1 MVHECL
7 VPELFMSNSG
17 VRNMILGRR
26 ELLSLVASLMALMA
40 LGIDILLPA
49 FDDIRV
55 AFGLAEDS
63 SAPGQLITVYF
74 IGLAVAQL
82 FFGPLS
88 DWYGRKPVIYVGV
101 TIYIIGCIGSAI
113 APNFVTLLLF
123 RFVWGVGAAGTR
135 VVAVAVIRDCY
146 EGSQMA
152 KALSEVMAFFV
163 LVPIIAPAFGA
174 GLIAIFPWKSI
185 FWFCALA
192 AVALCMWSLRLPET
206 LAPEHKTRFNWASTK
221 AGYRRVLR
229 TRLTASY
236 TLASIFLQA
245 VFVMYLSSSER
256 IIGDIL
262 GRGDQFPI
270 IFGVVATMFGISA
283 LLNGKF
289 VVVVG
294 IKKLLFF
301 SSSTL
306 VSFSCILL
314 VVTLVEGGNPGFWV
328 FIPLLAIV
336 LSTFMFIMPNL
347 NSAALFPMGDI
358 AGTAG
363 AFTSAI
369 RMSIGAA
376 IGGVLNAL
384 IDESLTPFAVGIVA
398 MAVLASISL
407 SLGGDPEPDVNYLES

>member
-1 MVHECL
+1 
-7 VPELFMSNSG
+7 MSNG
-17 VRNMILGRR
+17 DVRNMSLGRR
-26 ELLSLVASLMALMA
+26 ELLALVAALMALMA

-55 AFGLAEDS
+55 AYGLAEDS

-74 IGLAVAQL
+74 VGLAVAQL

-88 DWYGRKPVIYVGV
+88 DWFGRKPVIYAGI
-101 TIYIIGCIGSAI
+101 TIYVIGSLGAAI

-123 RFVWGVGAAGTR
+123 RFIWGVGAAGTR

-152 KALSEVMAFFV
+152 KAMSEVMAVFV
-163 LVPIIAPAFGA
+163 LVPIIAPTFGA
-174 GLIAIFPWKSI
+174 GLIAIFPWESI
-185 FWFCALA
+185 FWFCAIA
-192 AVALCMWSLRLPET
+192 AVALCVWSLRLPET

-221 AGYRRVLR
+221 AGYGRVLR

-270 IFGVVATMFGISA
+270 IFGVVAIMFGITA
-283 LLNGKF
+283 LLNGRF
-289 VVVVG
+289 VVVLG

-301 SSSTL
+301 SASAL
-306 VSFSCILL
+306 VFFSFVLL
-314 VVTLVEGGNPGFWV
+314 VVTIVEGGNPGFWV

-384 IDESLTPFAVGIVA
+384 IDESLTPFAVGVAA
-398 MAVLASISL
+398 MAIFAFISM
-407 SLGGDPEPDVNYLES
+407 SFAGDPEPDVNYLDS

>member
-1 MVHECL
+1 
-7 VPELFMSNSG
+7 MSNG
-17 VRNMILGRR
+17 DVRNMSLGRR
-26 ELLSLVASLMALMA
+26 ELLALVAALMALMA

-55 AFGLAEDS
+55 AYGLAEDS

-74 IGLAVAQL
+74 VGLAVAQL

-88 DWYGRKPVIYVGV
+88 DWFGRKPVIYAGI
-101 TIYIIGCIGSAI
+101 TIYVIGSLGAAI

-123 RFVWGVGAAGTR
+123 RFIWGVGAAGTR

-152 KALSEVMAFFV
+152 KAMSEVMAVFV
-163 LVPIIAPAFGA
+163 LVPIIAPTFGA
-174 GLIAIFPWKSI
+174 GLIAIFPWESI
-185 FWFCALA
+185 FWFCAIA
-192 AVALCMWSLRLPET
+192 AVALCVWSLRLPET

-221 AGYRRVLR
+221 AGYGRVLR

-270 IFGVVATMFGISA
+270 IFGVVAIMFGITA

-289 VVVVG
+289 VVVLG

-301 SSSTL
+301 SASAL
-306 VSFSCILL
+306 VFFSFVLL
-314 VVTLVEGGNPGFWV
+314 VVTIVEGGNPGFWV

-384 IDESLTPFAVGIVA
+384 IDESLTPFAVGVAA
-398 MAVLASISL
+398 MAIFAFISM
-407 SLGGDPEPDVNYLES
+407 SFAGDPEPDVDYLDS

>member
-1 MVHECL
+1 
-7 VPELFMSNSG
+7 MSNG
-17 VRNMILGRR
+17 DVRNMSLGRR
-26 ELLSLVASLMALMA
+26 ELLALVAALMALMA

-55 AFGLAEDS
+55 AYGLAEDS

-74 IGLAVAQL
+74 VGLAVAQL

-88 DWYGRKPVIYVGV
+88 DWFGRKPVIYAGI
-101 TIYIIGCIGSAI
+101 TIYVIGSLGAAI

-123 RFVWGVGAAGTR
+123 RFIWGVGAAGTR

-152 KALSEVMAFFV
+152 KAMSEVMAVFV
-163 LVPIIAPAFGA
+163 LVPIIAPTFGA
-174 GLIAIFPWKSI
+174 GLIAIFPWESI
-185 FWFCALA
+185 FWFCAIA
-192 AVALCMWSLRLPET
+192 AVALCVWSLRLPET

-221 AGYRRVLR
+221 AGYGRVLR

-262 GRGDQFPI
+262 GRGNQFPI
-270 IFGVVATMFGISA
+270 IFGVVAIMFGITA
-283 LLNGKF
+283 LLNGRF
-289 VVVVG
+289 VVVLG

-301 SSSTL
+301 SASAL
-306 VSFSCILL
+306 VFFSFVLL
-314 VVTLVEGGNPGFWV
+314 VVTIVEGGNPGFWV

-384 IDESLTPFAVGIVA
+384 IDESLTPFAVGVAA
-398 MAVLASISL
+398 MAIFAFISM
-407 SLGGDPEPDVNYLES
+407 SFAGDPEPDVDYLDS